1 MSMKLLR
8 LFCFSVLIAF
18 LLFSFPYF
26 SPDVQKTSSTLNW
39 LFADVGALD
48 RIAEAEQNIS
58 YVGVRLKTSST
69 SHGARTMEE
78 IVIRKS
84 AEYSYR
90 KVLSVVGERK
100 ESVQNS
106 EREREQRDG
115 RRRNRGFRWHR
126 HRNQFSTKEIQL
138 IAKNYDLEVRPW
150 GEKIAGY
157 ETDLLIIKPK
167 FPGRPTK
174 HIYFARQNGVIM
186 RVEDFDAEGVLRKMF
201 VYTRINLNPKN
212 VETKW
217 QTFQEEIKPEPRRS
231 QSVSL
236 EKAEEILKTKLI
248 QPDYLPPGFQLQ
260 DVRII
265 KDRERTAANL
275 IYTDGLLDLY
285 IFETTGKPTRRGGS
299 VVKLNGTDVHKHQRG
314 STHAFIWSSAG
325 VHFHL
330 FGAMPPAEMQKVVHS
345 IIHKAG
351 KK

>member
-1 MSMKLLR
+1 MSLKPLR

-18 LLFSFPYF
+18 
-26 SPDVQKTSSTLNW
+26 VWTSDW
-39 LFADVGALD
+39 LFADVTALE

-69 SHGARTMEE
+69 SRGARTMEE
-78 IVIRKS
+78 IVIRKT

-100 ESVQNS
+100 ESVENNA
-106 EREREQRDG
+106 REKEQRDD
-115 RRRNRGFRWHR
+115 RRRNREFRWHR

-138 IAKNYDLEVRPW
+138 IAENYDLEARPW

-167 FPGRPTK
+167 FSGRPTK
-174 HIYFARQNGVIM
+174 HIYFAQQNSVIL
-186 RVEDFDAEGVLRKMF
+186 RVEDFDAEGVLREMF
-201 VYTRINLNPKN
+201 VYTRISLNPKN

-231 QSVSL
+231 HSISL
-236 EKAEEILKTKLI
+236 EKADEVLNVKLI

-260 DVRII
+260 DIRSI
-265 KDRERTAANL
+265 KDRERTAVNL

-285 IFETTGKPTRRGGS
+285 IFETTGKLPRRRGS
-299 VVKLNGTDVHKHQRG
+299 VVKLNGTAVHKHQRG
-314 STHAFIWSSAG
+314 STHAFIWSSADI
-325 VHFHL
+325 HFYL
-330 FGAMPPAEMQKVVHS
+330 FGAMPPTEMQKVVHS
-345 IIHKAG
+345 IIHKA
-351 KK
+351 KRK